1 MLSYSVQD
9 FHFVTMSIEYTQ
21 CLKNVLLHH
30 FNSLVAKDACVK
42 QTSDYRIT
50 FRWTKFK
57 NDTFV
62 LVLLQVSRQD
72 WSSGTSAGRIS
83 YIDSFDMKLFSM
95 WAKPTC
101 SSTARRKV
109 NNMRHHMNNV
119 GWSYR
124 WPPGKWL
131 AQFLSGCLSVELH
144 STNTSPVSGKFRL
157 HFLFRID
164 HLHNYCLG

>member
-1 MLSYSVQD
+1 MLSYSVHN

-21 CLKNVLLHH
+21 CLKNVLLHY
-30 FNSLVAKDACVK
+30 FNSLVAKNACLK

-72 WSSGTSAGRIS
+72 WSSGTSAGRIAILILWNETFFHVS
-83 YIDSFDMKLFSM
+83 KTRVYSSSERIQYI
-95 WAKPTC
+95 
-101 SSTARRKV
+101 
-109 NNMRHHMNNV
+109 RHHTNNV

-124 WPPGKWL
+124 WPPGKWS
-131 AQFLSGCLSVELH
+131 AQFLSGCLSVELR
-144 STNTSPVSGKFRL
+144 STNTSPVSENFRL
-157 HFLFRID
+157 HFLFRIPKT
-164 HLHNYCLG
+164 